1 LDEIANCQIRKKSK
15 MNTSKKVFFLI
26 KVAYW
31 LGIGADALWAVGL
44 LFPPVFAILIGS
56 PDFDPDLQV
65 RLIMGIGGSLMT
77 GWTLLLLWAVQ
88 QPIERR
94 VVILL
99 TAFPVVFG
107 MLLVAL
113 IGYLNGNTSTLWLLV
128 KTMILIIL
136 MVTSY
141 LFASKMGKEKRA

>member
-1 LDEIANCQIRKKSK
+1 MNIQKKE
-15 MNTSKKVFFLI
+15 TFLI

-31 LGIGADALWAVGL
+31 LGIAADALWAVAL
-44 LFPPVFAILIGS
+44 LFPPVFAILTGN

-77 GWTLLLLWAVQ
+77 GWTLLLLWAVR
-88 QPIERR
+88 QPIDRR

-107 MLLVAL
+107 MFIVTL
-113 IGYLNGNTSTLWLLV
+113 IGYLNGNTSTLWVLV
-128 KTMILIIL
+128 KTMILMIS

-141 LFASKMGKEKRA
+141 LLAGKMDKEQRTV

>member
-1 LDEIANCQIRKKSK
+1 MNIQKKE
-15 MNTSKKVFFLI
+15 TFLI

-31 LGIGADALWAVGL
+31 LGIAADALWAVAL
-44 LFPPVFAILIGS
+44 LFPPVFAILTGN

-65 RLIMGIGGSLMT
+65 RLIMGIGGALMT
-77 GWTLLLLWAVQ
+77 GWTLLLLWAVR
-88 QPIERR
+88 QPIDRR

-107 MLLVAL
+107 MFIVTL
-113 IGYLNGNTSTLWLLV
+113 IGYLNGNTSTLWVLV
-128 KTMILIIL
+128 KTMILMIS

-141 LFASKMGKEKRA
+141 LLAGKMDKEQRTV

>member
-1 LDEIANCQIRKKSK
+1 MHSQKTE
-15 MNTSKKVFFLI
+15 FFLI

-31 LGIGADALWAVGL
+31 LGIAADALWAVAL
-44 LFPPVFAILIGS
+44 LFPPVFAILIGN

-77 GWTLLLLWAVQ
+77 GWTLLLLWAVRR
-88 QPIERR
+88 PIERR

-107 MLLVAL
+107 MFIVTL
-113 IGYLNGNTSTLWLLV
+113 IGYLYGNTSTLWVLV
-128 KTMILIIL
+128 KTIIL
-136 MVTSY
+136 FISMVTSY
-141 LFASKMGKEKRA
+141 VLSGKMEEEEKT

>member
-1 LDEIANCQIRKKSK
+1 MRSQKRE
-15 MNTSKKVFFLI
+15 FFLI

-31 LGIGADALWAVGL
+31 LGIGADALWAVAL
-44 LFPPVFAILIGS
+44 LFPPVFAILIGN

-65 RLIMGIGGSLMT
+65 RLIMGICGSLMT
-77 GWTLLLLWAVQ
+77 GWTLLLLWAVR
-88 QPIERR
+88 QPIDRR

-107 MLLVAL
+107 MFIVTL
-113 IGYLNGNTSTLWLLV
+113 IGYLNGNTSTLWVLA
-128 KTMILIIL
+128 KTMILMIS

-141 LFASKMGKEKRA
+141 LLAGKMDKEEKA

>member
-1 LDEIANCQIRKKSK
+1 
-15 MNTSKKVFFLI
+15 MNTQKREFFLI

-31 LGIGADALWAVGL
+31 LGIGADALWAVAL
-44 LFPPVFAILIGS
+44 LFPPVFAILIGD

-65 RLIMGIGGSLMT
+65 RLIMGIAGSLMT
-77 GWTLLLLWAVQ
+77 GWTLLLLWAVR
-88 QPIERR
+88 QPIDRR

-107 MLLVAL
+107 MFIVTL
-113 IGYLNGNTSTLWLLV
+113 IGYLNGNTSTLWVLV
-128 KTMILIIL
+128 KTMILMIS

-141 LFASKMGKEKRA
+141 ILAGKVDKGEKQEVSL

>member
-1 LDEIANCQIRKKSK
+1 M
-15 MNTSKKVFFLI
+15 MNQQKRMLLI

-44 LFPPVFAILIGS
+44 LFPQIFGILTRR
-56 PDFDPDLQV
+56 PDFDPDLQM

-77 GWTLLLLWAVQ
+77 GWTFLLLWAVR

-94 VVILL
+94 FVILL

-107 MLLVAL
+107 LSIVAL
-113 IGYLNGNTSTLWLLV
+113 IGFLEGNTSNMW
-128 KTMILIIL
+128 ILIKNSIL
-136 MVTSY
+136 FISMVTSY
-141 LFASKMGKEKRA
+141 ILAGKMAREKE

>member
-1 LDEIANCQIRKKSK
+1 MNIQKKE
-15 MNTSKKVFFLI
+15 TFLI

-31 LGIGADALWAVGL
+31 LGIAADALWAVAL
-44 LFPPVFAILIGS
+44 LFPPVFAVLTGN

-77 GWTLLLLWAVQ
+77 GWTLLLLWAVR

-99 TAFPVVFG
+99 TAFPVVLG
-107 MLLVAL
+107 MFIVTL
-113 IGYLNGNTSTLWLLV
+113 IGYLNGNTSTLWVLV
-128 KTMILIIL
+128 KTMILMIS

-141 LFASKMGKEKRA
+141 LLAGKMDKEEKVV